1 MKNEKRVRNF
11 DNRPLLPKEK
21 AKLHSLEKEV
31 IREYEKIVRR
41 PFMKDD
47 LIPMKMCI
55 RAATP
60 AQIVNLIKRFKYQ
73 KNFTDFFYLVKPC
86 TQMFKNKRGGSKQDG
101 KQK

>member
-21 AKLHSLEKEV
+21 AKLHMLEREV
-31 IREYEKIVRR
+31 IQDYERILRR

-60 AQIVNLIKRFKYQ
+60 AQIRQLMGRFKGQ
-73 KNFTDFFYLVKPC
+73 TNFTEFFYLVKPC
-86 TQMFKNKRGGSKQDG
+86 TQMFKNKRGGSKHDG
-101 KQK
+101 RQK

>member
-11 DNRPLLPKEK
+11 ENRPLLPKEK
-21 AKLHSLEKEV
+21 IKLHILEKEV
-31 IREYEKIVRR
+31 IQDYEKILRR

-47 LIPMKMCI
+47 LLPMKMCI

-60 AQIVNLIKRFKYQ
+60 AQIRQLMIRFKKQ
-73 KNFTDFFYLVKPC
+73 TNFTEFFYLVKPC

-101 KQK
+101 RQK